1 MWFACICGEERDQEK
16 LQKEYK
22 QAKVQGEVRLGTGC
36 LFYRYF
42 IKIRYVAYE
51 EIVKAYLREESGE
64 SGEFL
69 IKEYYLMIVTKDGR
83 LHKLRLER
91 DVNAKYVLDYLEK
104 HYEHIAIGFDRL
116 SQSK

>member
-1 MWFACICGEERDQEK
+1 MGFACISGVEREKEE

-22 QAKVQGEVRLGTGC
+22 EAAVYGEARLGTTC

-69 IKEYYLMIVTKDGR
+69 LREYYLMIGTKDGG

-91 DVNAKYVLDYLEK
+91 AANAKSVLVYLENHYK
-104 HYEHIAIGFDRL
+104 HIEIGFNRPGR
-116 SQSK
+116 SK

>member
-1 MWFACICGEERDQEK
+1 MWFACISGAERKKEA

-22 QAKVQGEVRLGTGC
+22 EAAVYGEARLGMTC

-51 EIVKAYLREESGE
+51 EIVRAYLREESGE

-69 IKEYYLMIVTKDGR
+69 VKEYYLMLETKDGSI
-83 LHKLRLER
+83 HKLRLER
-91 DVNAKYVLDYLEK
+91 DVNAKAVLDYLK
-104 HYEHIAIGFDRL
+104 NHYQYIEIGFNRL

>member
-1 MWFACICGEERDQEK
+1 MWFACISGVEKEKEE

-22 QAKVQGEVRLGTGC
+22 KAAVYGESRLGTSC

-69 IKEYYLMIVTKDGR
+69 LKEYYLMIETKDGT
-83 LHKLRLER
+83 LHKLRQER
-91 DVNAKYVLDYLEK
+91 DVNARSVLAYLEK
-104 HYEHIAIGFDRL
+104 HYQHIEIGFNRPGR
-116 SQSK
+116 SK